1 MEKKVFIRTVED
13 KCIGKIIL
21 PNFIY
26 LTIDNGE
33 LGIEYADPHV
43 TTYIN
48 EDKILD
54 SIHKILSNKVKGNL
68 RYEYKPRDVYTKHCI
83 FYSKKIEETEISDT
97 LNGMAKLIDIFEG

>member
-1 MEKKVFIRTVED
+1 MEKRVFIRTIED

-33 LGIEYADPHV
+33 LSIECANPHIA
-43 TTYIN
+43 TYIDG
-48 EDKILD
+48 DKILD
-54 SIHKILSNKVKGNL
+54 SIHKLLSNKVKEDL

-83 FYSKKIEETEISDT
+83 FYTKKIEETEISNA
-97 LNGMAKLIDIFEG
+97 LSGMVKLTDIFEE